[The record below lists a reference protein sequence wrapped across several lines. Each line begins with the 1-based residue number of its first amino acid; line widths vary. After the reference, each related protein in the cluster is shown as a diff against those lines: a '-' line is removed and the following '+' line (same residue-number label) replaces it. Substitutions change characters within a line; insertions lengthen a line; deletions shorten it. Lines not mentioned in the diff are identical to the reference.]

1 MIIPKENR
9 LTESQLREICDIVE
23 SFGCR
28 VQEIVGAHRNIYAI
42 LGDERHELMFTRL
55 IGLTYVDR
63 VDHIESSYRLLD
75 RESELAKQRLVL
87 GGNALGEA
95 PLFIAGPCTV
105 DPENPEL
112 TIETAHA
119 VKEAGAQL
127 LRGGVWKPRTMPYSY
142 QGNPEA
148 LNILL
153 KAREQT
159 GLPLVVEVMDERQLE
174 AALEAKV
181 EVLQIGTRNALNYSL
196 LKAVGRLSAPTESW
210 VLLKRGR
217 HIAEPD
223 EFLSAAE
230 YLAAE
235 GNPRI
240 LLCPRG
246 TMPKLDGYR
255 NHPDESITQLLKEKT
270 WAPVICDPSHS
281 TGRAIYVPAA
291 ALAAIAYGAD
301 GLVIEANAEP
311 LKGIGDDPKQ
321 ALTPESLGKL
331 IRQSKALWHLL
342 KNEE

>member
-181 EVLQIGTRNALNYSL
+181 
-196 LKAVGRLSAPTESW
+196 K
-210 VLLKRGR
+210 
-217 HIAEPD
+217 
-223 EFLSAAE
+223 
-230 YLAAE
+230 
-235 GNPRI
+235 
-240 LLCPRG
+240 
-246 TMPKLDGYR
+246 
-255 NHPDESITQLLKEKT
+255 QLLELSGAKAQFT
-270 WAPVICDPSHS
+270 SAVDNVIAMQRNSSGSNCTADMAMLPISVCATGTTASMPYIS
-281 TGRAIYVPAA
+281 TKR
-291 ALAAIAYGAD
+291 
-301 GLVIEANAEP
+301 
-311 LKGIGDDPKQ
+311 
-321 ALTPESLGKL
+321 S
-331 IRQSKALWHLL
+331 
-342 KNEE
+342 